1 MTGISL
7 RRAVATDAEPIRRCI
22 EAAYTAARQT
32 IPDLPDVTE
41 GVEEDIRDRNVVV
54 AVDETSLQGVVVF
67 GFERE
72 TAMIFN
78 LAVSPDAQG
87 RGIARRLLD
96 FVATEARENGVRNM
110 RLTTHRLMTGTRAM
124 YRHLGWQETEHEGNK
139 VYFSKPN

>member
-7 RRAVATDAEPIRRCI
+7 RRAVATDAKPIRRCI
-22 EAAYTAARQT
+22 EAAYAAARQS

-54 AVDETSLQGVVVF
+54 AVDETSLHGVVVF

-87 RGIARRLLD
+87 RGIARRLLN

-110 RLTTHRLMTGTRAM
+110 RLTTHRLMADTRAM
-124 YRHLGWQETEHEGNK
+124 YRHLGWQETGHEGNK
-139 VYFSKPN
+139 VYFSKPT